1 MDIAIF
7 STTCRANTNRY
18 INRQQS
24 YKFFRFKRYFILE
37 TASQQDKET
46 TSRDARRCV
55 PFV

>member
-24 YKFFRFKRYFILE
+24 YNFFRFKRYFILE

-55 PFV
+55 P